1 MHLQQLIKSF
11 LVIGCICLSI
21 NAFSQNDSIRY
32 VKSPYRSEY
41 TPHFELTIFKRGFH
55 KDSLSL
61 ALDSLEAKPRT
72 SWSRIDSLNFARISL
87 KTGRL
92 ELAEY
97 YFEHLSVD
105 LKNEEKYWYD
115 HLMVHYLKG
124 QFQEGIDVISSES
137 PLIIEYSRMYFF
149 KKIFQAE
156 LEQQKDPKWFETNIV
171 FDWLTDTVLLAMDK
185 KSPEFQ
191 AKVTKPLRNLE
202 WVLKEIVIYV
212 WDDDQVLAA
221 SFREMGHIIY
231 AYFNLSHAYIAYSL
245 ARHYNKKDK
254 AILEEVRY
262 VKSRLNQKKYK
273 VPNFRKYFPRVEK
286 GRFEYD
292 VLKEKVIFA
301 QNDTNVYVVPQTMKP
316 SPEPII
322 SFPHQYIVLGGLA
335 FMIILLALI
344 LKPRK
349 K

>member
-11 LVIGCICLSI
+11 LVIGCVCIAI
-21 NAFSQNDSIRY
+21 NTFGQRDSISY
-32 VKSPYRSEY
+32 IKSPYRVEY
-41 TPHFELTIFKRGFH
+41 TPHFELNTFKRGFH
-55 KDSLSL
+55 KDSLKL
-61 ALDSLEAKPRT
+61 ALDSLEEKPRT
-72 SWSRIDSLNFARISL
+72 SWSRKDSLNFARISL
-87 KTGRL
+87 KTGNL
-92 ELAEY
+92 KLSEY
-97 YFEHLSVD
+97 YFNHLSVD
-105 LKNEEKYWYD
+105 LKKEETYWYD
-115 HLMVHYLKG
+115 HLMVHYRKG
-124 QFQEGIDVISSES
+124 EFKGGLDVIKKES
-137 PLIIEYSRMYFF
+137 PLIVEFSKMYFF
-149 KKIFQAE
+149 KKIFQADIQ
-156 LEQQKDPKWFETNIV
+156 QQKNPDWFETNIV
-171 FDWLTDTVLLAMDK
+171 FGWITDTVLLAMDR

-191 AKVTKPLRNLE
+191 SKVTRPLRNLE

-212 WDDDQVLAA
+212 WDDDPVLAA
-221 SFREMGHIIY
+221 SFREMGHIIF

-245 ARHYNKKDK
+245 ARHYNKRDK

-286 GRFEYD
+286 GRFEYE

-301 QNDTNVYVVPQTMKP
+301 QNDTNRYVVPQTMKP
-316 SPEPII
+316 PPKPLI

-335 FMIILLALI
+335 LMIILLAII